1 MVLTSMQKLMK
12 CSRFYRCTDNRHFC
26 LHLIYRGRER
36 LYKPG
41 FESPTSQSVY
51 TPRGDDPVSMISS
64 AVYTGYWSPT
74 YELGDKR

>member
-1 MVLTSMQKLMK
+1 MLQFTLHELH
-12 CSRFYRCTDNRHFC
+12 HFC
-26 LHLIYRGRER
+26 LYLIHRGRER

-51 TPRGDDPVSMISS
+51 TPRGDDPASMISS